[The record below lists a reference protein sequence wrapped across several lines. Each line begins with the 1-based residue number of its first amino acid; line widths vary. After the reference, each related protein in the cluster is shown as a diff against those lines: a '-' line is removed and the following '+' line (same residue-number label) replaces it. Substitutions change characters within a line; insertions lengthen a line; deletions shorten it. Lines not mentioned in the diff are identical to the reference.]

1 MSKLLYAITFILF
14 PNLTLL
20 YFLLR
25 ITFKIYISISTN
37 LMDLKFKLSIF
48 YDFLKSKSCCFNF
61 LNLIFFN
68 NFILIKFSS
77 MK

>member
-1 MSKLLYAITFILF
+1 MSKLLYAIILILF

-25 ITFKIYISISTN
+25 ITFKIYISTSNN
-37 LMDLKFKLSIF
+37 LMDLKLKLSLF
-48 YDFLKSKSCCFNF
+48 YDFLKYKSCCFTF

-68 NFILIKFSS
+68 NFLLLKFSS